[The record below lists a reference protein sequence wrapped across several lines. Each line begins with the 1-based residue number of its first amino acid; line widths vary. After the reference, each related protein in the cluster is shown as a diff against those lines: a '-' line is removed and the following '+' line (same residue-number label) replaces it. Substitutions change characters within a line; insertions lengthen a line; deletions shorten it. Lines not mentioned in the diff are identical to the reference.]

1 MIGTAAIPITAL
13 SAKLIS
19 MNRNNRATTS
29 QAPFGVPLWW
39 VLVTPL
45 YRTAVSRILAL
56 VDREAWTLIG
66 NSVQGSGYPSV
77 PLLRY
82 GWVPRQDDFC
92 YEKVRHPRSVL
103 RRKSCARAH
112 PGRRVQSIHTRRLC
126 RHQHA
131 RNREARQG
139 LEKRSLCEFQ
149 QDRKSTRLN
158 SSHSQI
164 SY

>member
-29 QAPFGVPLWW
+29 QAPFGVPLWG

-66 NSVQGSGYPSV
+66 NSVQALGTCPY
-77 PLLRY
+77 L
-82 GWVPRQDDFC
+82 Q
-92 YEKVRHPRSVL
+92 
-103 RRKSCARAH
+103 
-112 PGRRVQSIHTRRLC
+112 
-126 RHQHA
+126 
-131 RNREARQG
+131 N
-139 LEKRSLCEFQ
+139 
-149 QDRKSTRLN
+149 
-158 SSHSQI
+158 
-164 SY
+164 